1 MAAQDFS
8 NTLIEAQGNHAAL
21 FALASARLADI
32 SRKADQLVSLG
43 LAGAKHAE
51 PEDAVSAGVF
61 RTIADVAGDA
71 RAFHELQLVL
81 GAMCGATSA
90 KAQ

>member
-8 NTLIEAQGNHAAL
+8 NTLIAAQGNPATL
-21 FALASARLADI
+21 FALASARLAEI
-32 SRKADQLVSLG
+32 SRKTDQLASLG

-71 RAFHELQLVL
+71 RAFYELQALL
-81 GAMCGATSA
+81 DAMRGATTG
-90 KAQ
+90 QPR